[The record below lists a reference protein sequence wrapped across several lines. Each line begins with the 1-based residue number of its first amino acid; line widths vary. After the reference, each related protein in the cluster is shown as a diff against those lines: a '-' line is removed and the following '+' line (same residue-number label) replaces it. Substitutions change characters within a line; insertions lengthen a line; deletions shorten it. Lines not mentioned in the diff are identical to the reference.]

1 MNLYLMHG
9 PQFAKEYINSYLKVE
24 LPKRLIKYRNGWGIS
39 NAELPDPEDY
49 FTYEPLVMDHWP
61 TVITVAISTSSF
73 EQIGWHAVHPL
84 YRVKYSMR
92 TYVWSRTE
100 GSEETTKMRDRLMVV
115 TRSALL
121 DALSLNASEERSTFR
136 AEIDQTTMREEY
148 SDLTLLK
155 GDRVLAGAYIS
166 YDLTIDEIVHRE
178 DISEISEL
186 EIGYRANQP
195 IGEPVELPDETS
207 ETFTIPRPS

>member
-1 MNLYLMHG
+1 MTLYLMHG
-9 PQFAKEYINSYLKVE
+9 PQFAKEYVNSYLKVE
-24 LPKRLIKYRNGWGIS
+24 IPKRLIKYRNGWSIS
-39 NAELPDPEDY
+39 SGELPDPEDY

-61 TVITVAISTSSF
+61 TIITIAISTTSF
-73 EQIGWHAVHPL
+73 DQIGWHGDDPL
-84 YRVKYSMR
+84 YRVTYSMR

-121 DALSLNASEERSTFR
+121 DALCLNATSV
-136 AEIDQTTMREEY
+136 REEY

-166 YDLTIDEIVHRE
+166 YNLTIDEIVQRE
-178 DISEISEL
+178 DIAEL
-186 EIGYRANQP
+186 EEIEVAVRAHQP
-195 IGEPVELPDETS
+195 IGQPVALPTGTD
-207 ETFTIPRPS
+207 ETFTIS

>member
-1 MNLYLMHG
+1 MTMYLMHG
-9 PQFAKEYINSYLKVE
+9 PHFAKEYINAYLKNE

-61 TVITVAISTSSF
+61 TIITVAISTNSF
-73 EQIGWHAVHPL
+73 EQIGWDFEHPL
-84 YRVKYSMR
+84 YRVTYSMR

-100 GSEETTKMRDRLMVV
+100 GSEDTTRMRDRLAVV
-115 TRSALL
+115 VRSALL
-121 DALSLNASEERSTFR
+121 DALSLNATDPRSTFR
-136 AEIDQTTMREEY
+136 VEIDQTTMREEF

-166 YDLTIDEIVHRE
+166 YNLTIDEIVHRE
-178 DISEISEL
+178 DIGTVDEIEVA
-186 EIGYRANQP
+186 YKANGPQQV
-195 IGEPVELPDETS
+195 PVELPLDTEV
-207 ETFTIPRPS
+207 EDVIVVP

>member
-1 MNLYLMHG
+1 MTLYLMHG
-9 PQFAKEYINSYLKVE
+9 PQFAKEYVNSYLKVE
-24 LPKRLIKYRNGWGIS
+24 IPKRLIKYRNGWSIS
-39 NAELPDPEDY
+39 SGELPDPEDY

-61 TVITVAISTSSF
+61 TIITIAVSTTSF
-73 EQIGWHAVHPL
+73 DQIGWHGDDPL
-84 YRVKYSMR
+84 YRVTYSMR

-121 DALSLNASEERSTFR
+121 DALCLNATSERSTFR
-136 AEIDQTTMREEY
+136 AEIDQTSMREEY

-166 YDLTIDEIVHRE
+166 YNLTIDEIVQRE
-178 DISEISEL
+178 DIAEL
-186 EIGYRANQP
+186 EEIEVAVRAHQP
-195 IGEPVELPDETS
+195 IGQPVALPTGTD
-207 ETFTIPRPS
+207 ETFTIS